1 MNQQQS
7 PERASASVILKVSGI
22 SPVTREMV
30 HQRTRELTA
39 IAGRDPRHV
48 LQTDYEQAKR
58 ELTGEIDGDRQQ
70 AVLNALAPVGDE
82 DGEGRSV
89 TEQFFGQ
96 GTQQAER
103 DKVGQSAREN
113 RV

>member
-70 AVLNALAPVGDE
+70 AVLDASADPMLYMAAGD
-82 DGEGRSV
+82 DR
-89 TEQFFGQ
+89 T
-96 GTQQAER
+96 
-103 DKVGQSAREN
+103 
-113 RV
+113 